1 MGFWICYDCGSYDV
15 FESVLMRLNRLSCI
29 IDDTED
35 IIELENA
42 RGWCEKC
49 QTDVNI
55 IESDKPR
62 YKEI

>member
-1 MGFWICYDCGSYDV
+1 
-15 FESVLMRLNRLSCI
+15 MRLNRLSCI

-42 RGWCEKC
+42 RGWCEEC

>member
-1 MGFWICYDCGSYDV
+1 MGFWICYNCGSYDV
-15 FESVLMRLNRLSCI
+15 FERVLMRLNRLSCI

-35 IIELENA
+35 IIELENE
-42 RGWCEKC
+42 RGWCENC